1 MGNRPYF
8 SLRPSPIT
16 MMRKKFKLDQAETA
30 KVLGIAVPHLEYFEA
45 HSRIVTPASL
55 ACMAIMLAPSRG
67 IDGREIWWF
76 LASESER
83 QAGLNERE
91 A

>member
-30 KVLGIAVPHLEYFEA
+30 KVLGI